1 MILRALVRAFFS
13 VAFFSLLLTQASCFT
28 REQKQ
33 IPPKQF
39 LEHLESNDIEVTP
52 VLADSHITLTRVFEG
67 YSPIGVYEASAFLF
81 ALYDIPHRN
90 PVRSSD
96 QDEAITIAQNMNLFM
111 VGKGQIPLPLT
122 QALGS
127 LKPNMGIKDL
137 GVFVYPLGLCMILSL
152 FVMAERSYSLRKGLT
167 FPRKVE
173 KALRLGEFP
182 DKKWKKRSSA
192 ERIAWVATREKPSPD
207 SLRSYCALEVSA
219 LEQGMFLLEVVIAGA
234 PLVGLLGTVTGLVQ
248 VFSAMPESGSG
259 QGVFS
264 EGIAMALLTTIIGL
278 AIAIPTL
285 FVHSYLMRIIEKR
298 AASLEWLT
306 TRLLDATLKDSGSMR
321 LSKELDD

>member
-13 VAFFSLLLTQASCFT
+13 VAFFSLLLTKASCFT

-67 YSPIGVYEASAFLF
+67 CSPIGVYEASDFLF

-127 LKPNMGIKDL
+127 LKPNMGIEDL

-285 FVHSYLMRIIEKR
+285 FTHSYLMRIIQKR

-306 TRLLDATLKDSGSMR
+306 TRLLDATLKDSESMR
-321 LSKELDD
+321 LSKGLDD